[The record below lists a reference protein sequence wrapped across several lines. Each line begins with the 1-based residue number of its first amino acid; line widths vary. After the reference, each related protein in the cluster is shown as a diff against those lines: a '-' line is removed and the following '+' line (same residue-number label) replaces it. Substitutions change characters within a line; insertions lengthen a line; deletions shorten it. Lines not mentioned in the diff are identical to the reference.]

1 MIDRAPATPHTRAI
15 DAGRP
20 AAPGGVGPGS
30 RWAWAG
36 VTRADAP
43 TAVQSVPAHAYR
55 PDIDGLRAV
64 AVLLVLAFHVLRGRP
79 AGGFIGVDVFFV
91 ISGFLIT
98 SILLRDLE
106 AGRFSL
112 AGFYE
117 RRVRRIFPALILV
130 MAAGLV
136 IGWVA
141 LLPDEFARLGLH
153 VAGGASFL
161 SNLLLWSESGYFDR
175 IAESKPLLHLWSL
188 AIEEQ
193 FYIVWPLMLALVWR
207 RRGSIPAVIATLA
220 AGSFALGLVLTATAP
235 TLAFYLPLSRG
246 WELMAGGLLA
256 WALLARGA
264 LFERGADLRSAL
276 GALLLAAGVLA
287 ISASQSFPG
296 AWALLPV
303 LGAVLL
309 ISGGPRAWLNRR
321 LLAHPAAVLVGRIS
335 YPLYLWHWLLL
346 AMLNIT
352 EQGAASIRIRLA
364 AAALAVVAA
373 WLTFRFVERPIRE
386 RPLGTRTALS
396 LLVLMALIGL
406 AGLLAWQRVLPAHSE
421 AQPRTAEIAAAFEW
435 TEADNRDAACLR
447 RHPGHRFCRIDADAQ
462 PTVALI
468 GDSHADQFFHGLA
481 IALRARGENLLMLGR
496 GNCPPLLDV
505 TSGYAKQS
513 DWCEGET
520 SRSLR
525 AAAQDPGIRTVIL
538 AGNWHL
544 YVAGTRFHRH
554 HRFQPPW
561 RIAPA
566 DGKPAGGGPYGQ
578 PGPAPDN
585 ARLFVERLGRSIALL
600 QAAGKQVVVIRQI
613 PELDFEPRHC
623 VMPRPVSLG
632 RFDRHACDGVQRED
646 ALRYLA
652 EYRPTLDA
660 ALRPFPTVLIWDPA
674 EVLCDGPSCRY
685 VEDGMP
691 LYRDDL
697 HLSRIGSAHVAARLL
712 RDAPL
717 PAAR

>member
-1 MIDRAPATPHTRAI
+1 MIEPAPASPPSGAI
-15 DAGRP
+15 DAGLP
-20 AAPGGVGPGS
+20 AALRGVGPGS
-30 RWAWAG
+30 RGGRAG
-36 VTRADAP
+36 ATRAD
-43 TAVQSVPAHAYR
+43 TATARPALLAHAYR

-64 AVLLVLAFHVLRGRP
+64 AVLLVLAFHALRGRP
-79 AGGFIGVDVFFV
+79 AGGFVGVDVFFV

-98 SILLRDLE
+98 SILLRDLDS
-106 AGRFSL
+106 GRFSL

-117 RRVRRIFPALILV
+117 RRVRRIFPALIVV
-130 MAAGLV
+130 MAAGLA

-141 LLPDEFARLGLH
+141 LLPDEFARLGLQ

-175 IAESKPLLHLWSL
+175 VAESKPLLHLWSL

-193 FYIVWPLMLALVWR
+193 FYIVWPLVLALAWR
-207 RRGSIPAVIATLA
+207 RRGSIPVVIATLA
-220 AGSFALGLVLTATAP
+220 ASSFGLGLVLTATAP

-256 WALLARGA
+256 WALLARPA
-264 LFERGADLRSAL
+264 LLERGADLRSAL

-287 ISASQSFPG
+287 ISASRPFPG
-296 AWALLPV
+296 VWALLPV
-303 LGAVLL
+303 LGTVLL
-309 ISGGPRAWLNRR
+309 ISAGPRAWLNRR
-321 LLAHPAAVLVGRIS
+321 LLAHPAAVFVGRIS

-346 AMLNIT
+346 AMLNII
-352 EQGAASIRIRLA
+352 EQGAASLRVRLA

-373 WLTFRFVERPIRE
+373 WLTWRFVERPIRE
-386 RPLGTRTALS
+386 HPRGARTALS
-396 LLVLMALIGL
+396 LLGLMALVGL
-406 AGLLAWQRVLPAHSE
+406 AGLLAWRHLLPAQSE
-421 AQPRTAEIAAAFEW
+421 AQPRAAEVAATFEW

-462 PTVALI
+462 PTVALV
-468 GDSHADQFFHGLA
+468 GDSHANQFFHGFA
-481 IALRARGENLLMLGR
+481 AALRARGENLLMLGR
-496 GNCPPLLDV
+496 AHCPPLLDI
-505 TSGYAKQS
+505 TSGYADKS
-513 DWCEGET
+513 DWCEGEV

-525 AAAQDPGIRTVIL
+525 AVAQDPGIRTVIL

-544 YVAGTRFHRH
+544 YVTGTRLHRH

-561 RIAPA
+561 RISAA
-566 DGKPAGGGPYGQ
+566 VTAPAGGPPSGQ
-578 PGPAPDN
+578 VGRAPDN
-585 ARLFVERLGRSIALL
+585 AELFVERLGRSIALL

-623 VMPRPVSLG
+623 VMPRPVSLK
-632 RFDRHACDGVQRED
+632 RFDEHGCDGVPRED
-646 ALRYLA
+646 ALRYLG

-660 ALRPFPTVLIWDPA
+660 ALRPFPTVLTWDPA

-691 LYRDDL
+691 LYQDDL